1 MRMPQCRH
9 RRVRVNSRPPAV
21 ARPDSVVNPRR
32 APADLLGD
40 FPTTSATCQVVRP
53 LPPPPTMRTASLAA
67 LATAGAF
74 ASLLAVPAVAHAQPS
89 LVEPVASPSGA
100 PAADAYLE
108 PGLEVG
114 LSRGGFYGALQLDGG
129 HRLGDGALWLHGRL
143 AQGSMAGIDER
154 TMASDFTEA
163 RVGLEARSCGLHGV
177 LCLFTGLDA
186 GYRHERL
193 LAEYDNTRAD
203 LAAAI
208 PRLGFDLGGTRLRL
222 RASIETALDQR
233 GWDGLG
239 LTTGVACAW

>member
-1 MRMPQCRH
+1 
-9 RRVRVNSRPPAV
+9 
-21 ARPDSVVNPRR
+21 
-32 APADLLGD
+32 
-40 FPTTSATCQVVRP
+40 
-53 LPPPPTMRTASLAA
+53 MRTASLAA

-114 LSRGGFYGALQLDGG
+114 LSRG
-129 HRLGDGALWLHGRL
+129 GALWLHGRL

>member
-1 MRMPQCRH
+1 
-9 RRVRVNSRPPAV
+9 
-21 ARPDSVVNPRR
+21 
-32 APADLLGD
+32 
-40 FPTTSATCQVVRP
+40 
-53 LPPPPTMRTASLAA
+53 MRTASFAA
-67 LATAGAF
+67 LATTVAF
-74 ASLLAVPAVAHAQPS
+74 TSLLATTAVAHAQPS
-89 LVEPVASPSGA
+89 LVEPAASPSDA
-100 PAADAYLE
+100 PASDAYLE

-114 LSRGGFYGALQLDGG
+114 LSRTGFYGALQLDGG
-129 HRLGDGALWLHGRL
+129 RRLGDGAFWLHGRL

-177 LCLFTGLDA
+177 LCLVTGLDA

-208 PRLGFDLGGTRLRL
+208 PRLGLDLGGTRLRV
-222 RASIETALDQR
+222 RASVETAFDQR

-239 LTTGVACAW
+239 LTTGVAYAW